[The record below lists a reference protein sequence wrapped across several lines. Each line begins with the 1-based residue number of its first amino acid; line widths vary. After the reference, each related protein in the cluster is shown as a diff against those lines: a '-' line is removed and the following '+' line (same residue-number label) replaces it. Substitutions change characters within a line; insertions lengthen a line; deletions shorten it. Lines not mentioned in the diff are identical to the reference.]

1 MAARNVALQESE
13 NGLPERA
20 GGWKIL
26 HVDLSQIGAV
36 ALEPGYQGLYLCF
49 WHERRPLGHH
59 ELLAG
64 ELPLSHAQVR
74 DIAVRAIARAVF
86 RKLADGDVPGALDA
100 DGCAVPGL
108 LPRLSEAWRREE
120 ASFQS
125 QNVSLVICTRD
136 RPDRLRRCLE
146 SVAALSFQAA
156 EIIVVDN
163 GSRREATRRKLLEAA
178 GQMIG
183 KYGFAG
189 CTIARVTARAR
200 IAHGT
205 FYLHFQSQQEM
216 FEELLREMS
225 LRMLEHVRDAVHE
238 CGSLVELERRGLEAN
253 HDFFCRY
260 PFMARLT
267 QEAELYSPVS
277 YTAHI
282 DAMAN
287 GYVRALARKR
297 AGTVLEGW
305 SHAQLEQL
313 AVMLIG
319 ARSQIMRRYG
329 VAGHKVVPL
338 SPDVIDTYIRF
349 ISNGILAGL
358 DKPAADRTEG
368 AQAPTGERD

>member
-1 MAARNVALQESE
+1 MPTRSKPAPPAPATTPARRS
-13 NGLPERA
+13 
-20 GGWKIL
+20 
-26 HVDLSQIGAV
+26 
-36 ALEPGYQGLYLCF
+36 
-49 WHERRPLGHH
+49 RRP
-59 ELLAG
+59 
-64 ELPLSHAQVR
+64 S
-74 DIAVRAIARAVF
+74 
-86 RKLADGDVPGALDA
+86 PG
-100 DGCAVPGL
+100 
-108 LPRLSEAWRREE
+108 
-120 ASFQS
+120 Q
-125 QNVSLVICTRD
+125 
-136 RPDRLRRCLE
+136 LE
-146 SVAALSFQAA
+146 
-156 EIIVVDN
+156 
-163 GSRREATRRKLLEAA
+163 RREATRRKLLEAA